1 MSNIEFKYNNKIIS
15 IQGKEEEKMKTIIDR
30 FLNKGSGIKDNLI
43 YLYNGNKI
51 DEEMTL
57 SQISNNID
65 KLNKKMSIIAIEFN
79 DGREIKNLKKSKNII
94 CPECNENIR
103 IRIYGQKIFLYECKN
118 KHKKDDLLLTQFEKT
133 QYIDET
139 KIICNVCKK
148 NKNDVFGNKFYICA
162 NCKFKLCPLCKTSHD
177 KSHNFIDYDEKN
189 YICENHFESYIS
201 YCYDCKKDICT
212 MCEKEHS
219 SHKTITYGSILPDM
233 DKVNSELKTLNQK
246 INEYKSEINK
256 IIEKLMINL
265 DIYYKISYDII
276 SNYENKKRNYPI
288 LQNINDINDF
298 MIKISKTI
306 SENKIV
312 NEINNIISFFY
323 KNIENQSDKEK
334 ERNEKEEV
342 REKDND
348 KENELTKI
356 KEEKNSENIKEEENE
371 NEEIQ
376 KYNPLDDKFEKFK
389 VSKLRETKTFEASKF
404 EELIILQDQ
413 KILFSQK
420 LYDKSEITKYTF
432 FVYDENNKFKC
443 DFSLET
449 NSLDNMFQMEIK
461 KYSTKYTIEKLII
474 LQDQRILCLQKF
486 HDNDDK
492 TKYIFFVY
500 DINNNFKCDFSLE
513 TNNVNNMFQM
523 NDGNIIISYCYEEK
537 IKVVKAKKKSFE
549 IIKDFN
555 DFSYKNI
562 YKISEEMVVITDYN
576 CFKFY
581 FYKKGEL
588 ISKNRKEYINHI
600 YDLCCINNREIA
612 IYYYKNGKLF
622 GFNAFLLF
630 YDIKYYEKNKTLKLG
645 DGQSG
650 KLIKLVNKNTLILDR
665 NSKIVIIDAMNR
677 IVKKE
682 IKFEYN
688 IFSIILLNE
697 NNFLI
702 GTYDSIYQCEINNF
716 HFTLKEKKDI
726 EFNFID
732 KYPGNKLIIYKDKK
746 ICIYEMKEIHNHI
759 KCDGC
764 QMNPLIGI
772 RYKCEEC
779 QDFDYCESCY
789 EKNKEIH
796 GHTFKLIKES

>member
-1 MSNIEFKYNNKIIS
+1 
-15 IQGKEEEKMKTIIDR
+15 
-30 FLNKGSGIKDNLI
+30 
-43 YLYNGNKI
+43 
-51 DEEMTL
+51 
-57 SQISNNID
+57 
-65 KLNKKMSIIAIEFN
+65 
-79 DGREIKNLKKSKNII
+79 
-94 CPECNENIR
+94 
-103 IRIYGQKIFLYECKN
+103 
-118 KHKKDDLLLTQFEKT
+118 
-133 QYIDET
+133 
-139 KIICNVCKK
+139 
-148 NKNDVFGNKFYICA
+148 
-162 NCKFKLCPLCKTSHD
+162 
-177 KSHNFIDYDEKN
+177 
-189 YICENHFESYIS
+189 
-201 YCYDCKKDICT
+201 
-212 MCEKEHS
+212 
-219 SHKTITYGSILPDM
+219 
-233 DKVNSELKTLNQK
+233 
-246 INEYKSEINK
+246 
-256 IIEKLMINL
+256 LMINL

-523 NDGNIIISYCYEEK
+523 NDGNIIISYEYQGGI
-537 IKVVKAKKKSFE
+537 IKVVKAKKKCFE
-549 IIKDFN
+549 IIQDLDDFN
-555 DFSYKNI
+555 YNI
-562 YKISEEMVVITDYN
+562 YKISEEMVVIRVYKCLNFFSYEKGKLINKN
-576 CFKFY
+576 C
-581 FYKKGEL
+581 
-588 ISKNRKEYINHI
+588 KENIDNIH
-600 YDLCCINNREIA
+600 DLCCINNSEIA
-612 IYYYKNGKLF
+612 IYYHKEGKLF
-622 GFNAFLLF
+622 GYNAFLLF
-630 YDIKYYEKNKTLKLG
+630 YDIKYYIKNKTLKLG
-645 DGQSG
+645 DWEYGN
-650 KLIKLVNKNTLILDR
+650 LIKLVNENTLIVPR
-665 NSKIVIIDAMNR
+665 NSKIVIIDAMKR

-682 IKFEYN
+682 INFGYN
-688 IFSIILLNE
+688 IFSIILLNK
-697 NNFLI
+697 NNFLL

-716 HFTLKEKKDI
+716 HFTIKEKKKS
-726 EFNFID
+726 EFYFFFID
-732 KYPGNKLIIYKDKK
+732 KYPGNKLIIFKNKK
-746 ICIYEMKEIHNHI
+746 ICIYEMKEIHYHI
-759 KCDGC
+759 KCNRC
-764 QMNPLIGI
+764 KMNPLIGI